1 MNQDNHTPRRFAGRL
16 LAAMTALCLMAMLA
30 PQRASANELY
40 NSSQYTMSVSSDHI
54 TLNILVADLN
64 GRDDWTVAD
73 SRVKAYSGYGRTGT
87 SYNLLNVYSWDQDN
101 NEGGTHGITACYDM
115 RGATAI
121 LVNASNQRIN
131 WDRTSYTIT
140 KLGSWKYPQAKID
153 FYWGPQMAGRTW
165 YIYYEGKADNGNSLT
180 YYLGSVYCAA
190 RMGRNSLDAG
200 NFTCERTGADKLK
213 FTMPAVP
220 TNNCSNSTVKNDQ
233 MHEAWYNLRF
243 TYTLYDGSTRQQSV
257 KFDCGTSR
265 ASHDI
270 TIPEGV
276 GNYKSVDLRVEAVD
290 AYKAVEN
297 GEYFYKESKTFDRN
311 NLLPSV
317 PVPTGLG
324 TEYHQ
329 YDAQTDLSWTAF
341 TSYGGNYNYYQTAEP
356 YVYRVETD
364 ANGTP
369 LSGQSWSRRGTL
381 SQIGSK
387 RTMTY
392 SDKQGLQANRYYKYM
407 VVNVP
412 SDWKS
417 SMSSQLSSPDA
428 AALRLLGYCESGVVS
443 TAPTASIY
451 NLQQNTEVT
460 DRVELQWQYSR
471 VPVNSSDISFE
482 VWRALYGTS
491 EWTKIGSVTAKANPD
506 AGSVAKFTDANLENN
521 IVRYDYKVTL
531 SINNGENKFESD
543 AITAGLISGTS
554 VQSISATKGTH
565 ESTVRVQW
573 KARQVGTGNTNYDL
587 YRRYVDD
594 SDSDWMKVYS
604 VSGTSDS
611 YTYEDNTVQPGYY
624 YEYRVEAYAGVKDEN
639 TTGLSIGT
647 DIGFCQAR
655 GVVSGRVTFGSAG
668 TAVDGVRITLRPG
681 SDDSSAPVQGYSQRV
696 DGASTGITW
705 EADSAETAKVFGE
718 GKDFTVQMFV
728 RPDEGLQEG
737 AVIGEIPGEGR
748 LVVGAP
754 QGDGYKLIYAKM
766 GDANITTVTSTQY
779 NRMEACIIDTKAKA
793 EGRSGYY
800 NEDYGTWI
808 YTTEEDVRQKREE
821 IASRLGVRLYD
832 YDGEWIDDIYG
843 SNNYYISTYYKKEML
858 PTPVV
863 YKTTIIPTYL
873 MDTGLTLPANQYS
886 LVSVQHGET
895 VPIVTVNG
903 QKSDIQLNSFI
914 GSGEIMLEEG
924 NLDSPY
930 MVYNNT
936 LYTVDGVNDKAVK
949 AAYAAAVRLGIYA
962 RYNYFPDLAETS
974 QTAEPYL
981 GKFSIGG
988 GQGVTSGQGFKGNFT
1003 EVRVWNH
1010 ALTEKE
1016 QADYQDRVLNG
1027 RETGLALYWPMDEGL
1042 ERHVFDAS
1050 YSFDMPNGRHATVGS
1065 NITTSP
1071 LVPSEE
1077 QLSRYGVTN
1086 ESGEFAI
1093 RGIPFVGSGTTY
1105 TFIPTKGI
1113 HVFSPAS
1120 RNGFIGTG
1128 SLALNGYDFT
1138 DQSSFPLRGKV
1149 TYLDTNIPVDS
1160 VMFKVDGTLA
1170 QNSNGVVYTDNDGNY
1185 EISVPIGNHRVEAYR
1200 EGHRLT
1206 TMPLGLGTYDF
1217 YRAEVCNFVDSTLV
1231 NVTGRINGGF
1241 SDKDEPLGFQRSKN
1255 RIGQAT
1261 VKLSLGREAQSSF
1274 NYITD
1279 DRGNE
1284 DFGTTDIP
1292 VESATTAIKSTAWR
1306 ASGTESNNSETHYIY
1321 IKTDPETGEFS
1332 AMLPPLNYKVE
1343 QIRFD
1348 GDETGDRAR
1357 YNNLSFFTQNLP
1369 MLNATNTQENKMLA
1383 DSLTQEGQAT
1393 QFYRY
1398 SAKLIRQ
1405 LRQEPSISVEQ
1416 SGMRNGAFGVD
1427 TIEVADYADQ
1437 KELVPVVSYT
1447 ADGYNYLYDYPLFR
1461 QNDTYN
1467 MTIKVAEEYYNVDT
1481 HETTREVPEDATVCI
1496 SNEAS
1501 ISTSVV
1507 AEEAIVNGEKMEI
1520 GQAYDVKTITA
1531 TPGAEGIV
1539 EYSWTAGYPNLSGE
1553 HLRSLGI
1560 NVSVDGRTTVWKAP
1574 NKRSTSTALDM
1585 VVLGGIITGTN
1596 FVTAGP
1602 DHVDMIL
1609 RRPPGSTGYAQFA
1622 TDSVHTTSTSITTSS
1637 AFGGG
1642 AGLYASVG
1650 PKVKTYQG
1658 ALAFFAGMEQAIVAD
1673 SKTVS
1678 TRVNDTSESESEGST
1693 YTVSEAMKTPAGDTY
1708 TQRDGD
1714 TFIGRATNLLF
1725 GKGMSV
1731 NLFRQ
1736 DDGTYQIDQQQ
1747 AICTGETFGTTFVY
1761 AHQYIEDEL
1770 LPNWQLMIDNLLTHV
1785 DNPDDDSQAVKVP
1798 GKVMY
1803 YTRYQKGDAAW
1814 GKSNSDINF
1823 WTREQ
1828 IEAAGG
1834 MPSYR
1839 IVNGL
1844 EGEAKTEATDSIEW
1858 CQNQISVWK
1867 YWLAQNEE
1875 DKLEAFD
1882 QPELFENNY
1891 SIAGGTS
1898 VSHSYKNSHTKGNS
1912 HTCKLTRQINEE
1924 LHGGSLWNNL
1934 GGYAIGIITKTWVDA
1949 DANSESTSTS
1959 RTFNWQLSDA
1969 EPTTA
1974 LSVDVYES
1982 PRGWSPIF
1990 RTRGGQT
1997 SNPYE
2002 GATYTKYYQPGTQLD
2017 EATMRVENPELRVK
2031 GASTVTDVPTGGKAK
2046 FDLELINASE
2056 TNTICTYI
2064 LEAKEGSNPNG
2075 AILTIDGMFLSN
2087 GKSGRTVKMKG
2098 GEVIE
2103 KQLFVEQSDRSIT
2116 DYENIQI
2123 VLKSVKDTATVSEP
2137 IVLSVHYVPASAQV
2151 EMKVDH
2157 TVLNQELF
2165 QQNHGVMVTLQN
2177 LDRQDEG
2184 LMGLRVRYRRK
2195 GLDSWTL
2202 AQEWLVDPEDG
2213 QAQLPETP
2221 TITTA
2226 VNFPEDGIYELQAQ
2240 TFGHYG
2246 TEEVTYETDPIEITQ
2261 DTHGP
2266 KILGM
2271 VSPESGLL
2279 TYMNRNNMHLR
2290 FNEVLNGNALSKSDN
2305 FRIEGGLNNVVY
2317 GASQY
2322 PDVAVQL
2329 TNERIETE
2337 AMYDLTNTDYAFDM
2351 WFYRQGDGTI
2361 ISLGTDDNLL
2371 SLSTH
2376 DGGKLRARVG
2386 SKTDV
2391 FDTPAV
2397 LPENKWTYFAL
2408 NYKHGSPVS
2417 GGSADEG
2424 KNTITMLYATADD
2437 IAPVFVGKDLPAK
2450 ELDGHGK
2457 LSIGGDGMQGRIA
2470 ELSIWN
2476 SDVTAQQLYET
2487 RTMSRASYTQ
2497 GLVGYWDMTE
2507 GHGTQITDRAR
2518 SRHFQMPSESW
2529 YINNENRAAHLSG
2542 QEGSPLKIDIS
2553 TFNPAKTDNFAYEM
2567 WFRGNEAD
2575 NQGQATLMSVQ
2586 NSSTTGKEVADSVYV
2601 DTSTDSAGSE
2611 SGYWNYKYKTTTT
2624 DIRTS
2629 IGFDNGRLALKLT
2642 QDATITIR
2650 TDGLEVVQQASTV
2663 RSDITLSDQNYL
2675 DGNWHHLALNV
2686 RRGTS
2691 AIVYLDGEAVK
2702 VLAETAVPGISSH
2715 YLTVGGEQQGDQ
2727 ETNRFT
2733 GDVDELRIWN
2743 GALDGSLIADRM
2755 YDRLGSSYPGLVG
2768 YFPMEDIHRT
2778 VQGTITT
2785 DFSLQN
2791 FGEPDSRLA
2800 IEGATVPDGSPS
2812 GFSQAPTAP
2821 ALRPGST
2828 RLRLDDSQFGFTA
2841 SADEIYFSF
2850 PDAVLP
2856 QMDGNDFV
2864 ATVSYIKD
2872 EHGNNSEPVQWKF
2885 RADFA
2890 CVKWH
2895 ELDLFYNDVTKKWD
2909 ETQTVICTVTNP
2921 TGAPQTYEISG
2932 LPQWMTVDSPVGTV
2946 SGDYTFV
2953 TFTLSDEV
2961 PVGRYTEYIYLTDR
2975 LGIRRVMQMNIQ
2987 VTGDEPQ
2994 WSVNPNLYES
3004 NMMLTGQVY
3013 VGDKISEYT
3022 DTKIAAFDAMN
3033 NCRGVASPE
3042 YVSTRDAYYV
3052 NMIIYGGSAT
3062 ELSTGETDLTFKL
3075 YDASTGKTYPIVN
3088 VTVPSATTDP
3098 DGSPSGSTTL
3108 RYAPDAIIGSY
3119 DAPVIFSSTDLLQQD
3134 IALPTGWSWMSI
3146 YVQPE
3151 STAISDVL
3159 PSGKANRK
3167 KFMNIKSHDAMAS
3180 VDEQDATVKGSL
3192 KQIVPGQM
3200 YKVQLSSPVS
3210 YSLIGSLILVR
3221 ETAATVYPGWNW
3233 IGSLS
3238 GDVMSVRDAFADL
3251 APVNGDIVKN
3261 RTAFASYRDGQWEGT
3276 LKTIIPGQGYI
3287 YRSLDTETKTYH
3299 YPQMASAANVQRST
3313 LNVQR
3318 STFNVQRSTYAP
3330 VDPHLFPDNM
3340 NVIAVVKRGD
3350 EAIEDA
3356 EVAAFV
3362 DGECR
3367 GATTFD
3373 DGYYF
3378 LTIMGSSADDQGKD
3392 VTIRVYADGEEY
3404 DVARVPFVSDAIYGT
3419 LAEPHVLD
3427 LSTVDGIVTVSGDS
3441 PSDLDDTDWYTLQG
3455 FKIGRRPIRSGV
3467 YIHRGRKVTIK

>member
-1 MNQDNHTPRRFAGRL
+1 
-16 LAAMTALCLMAMLA
+16 
-30 PQRASANELY
+30 
-40 NSSQYTMSVSSDHI
+40 
-54 TLNILVADLN
+54 
-64 GRDDWTVAD
+64 
-73 SRVKAYSGYGRTGT
+73 
-87 SYNLLNVYSWDQDN
+87 
-101 NEGGTHGITACYDM
+101 M

-165 YIYYEGKADNGNSLT
+165 YIYYEGKVDNGKSLT
-180 YYLGSVYCAA
+180 YYMGSVYCAA
-190 RMGRNSLDAG
+190 RMSRNSLDAS
-200 NFTCERTGADKLK
+200 NFTCERTGPDKLK
-213 FTMPAVP
+213 FTMPPVP

-233 MHEAWYNLRF
+233 KHEAWYNLRL

-257 KFDCGTSR
+257 KFDCEASR

-381 SQIGSK
+381 SQIGAK

-392 SDKQGLQANRYYKYM
+392 SDKQGLQSNRYYKYM

-412 SDWKS
+412 SDWKN

-428 AALRLLGYCESGVVS
+428 AVLRLLGYCESGVVS

-506 AGSVAKFTDANLENN
+506 AGTVAKFTDANLENN

-531 SINNGENKFESD
+531 SINSGENKFESD

-594 SDSDWMKVYS
+594 SNSDWMKVYS

-639 TTGLSIGT
+639 DTPLSIGT

-655 GVVSGRVTFGSAG
+655 GVVSGRVTFSSAG

-737 AVIGEIPGEGR
+737 SIIAGIPGVGQLHVGAINADGSYQLYCMRESAISTITRTYTNVNLIRGITYHSDDASTSVIDEETGHTAYSYQETEDIKRQWRFSLGSYRGSKNFATEWWGKVSTYVYAWTKQLTTPVSVTYTEGSADYYDMGIALQPGVYSQLSVGQTGGQLLAMVNDSISTEQR
-748 LVVGAP
+748 LVRSETLTTSP
-754 QGDGYKLIYAKM
+754 TEISEPGYTIYN
-766 GDANITTVTSTQY
+766 GQ
-779 NRMEACIIDTKAKA
+779 
-793 EGRSGYY
+793 
-800 NEDYGTWI
+800 
-808 YTTEEDVRQKREE
+808 
-821 IASRLGVRLYD
+821 
-832 YDGEWIDDIYG
+832 
-843 SNNYYISTYYKKEML
+843 
-858 PTPVV
+858 
-863 YKTTIIPTYL
+863 
-873 MDTGLTLPANQYS
+873 
-886 LVSVQHGET
+886 LVSF
-895 VPIVTVNG
+895 
-903 QKSDIQLNSFI
+903 D
-914 GSGEIMLEEG
+914 G
-924 NLDSPY
+924 NLCPP
-930 MVYNNT
+930 M
-936 LYTVDGVNDKAVK
+936 
-949 AAYAAAVRLGIYA
+949 
-962 RYNYFPDLAETS
+962 PETGWMWNGLVVS
-974 QTAEPYL
+974 TASTSSSSNLETPEMQMCS
-981 GKFSIGG
+981 FSIGG
-988 GQGVTSGQGFKGNFT
+988 AENITADQGFKGNFT

-1149 TYLDTNIPVDS
+1149 TYLNTNIPVDS

-1170 QNSNGVVYTDNDGNY
+1170 QNSSGVVYTDNDGNY
-1185 EISVPIGNHRVEAYR
+1185 EISVPIGSHRVEAYR

-1206 TMPLGLGTYDF
+1206 SLPMGLGTYDF
-1217 YRAEVCNFVDSTLV
+1217 HRAEECNFVDSTLV

-1284 DFGTTDIP
+1284 AFGTTDIP

-1306 ASGTESNNSETHYIY
+1306 AGGTESKNSETHYIY

-1332 AMLPPLNYKVE
+1332 ALLPPLNYKVE

-1348 GDETGDRAR
+1348 GDEAGDRAR

-1369 MLNATNTQENKMLA
+1369 MLNATNAQENKMQA

-1393 QFYRY
+1393 QYYRY

-1416 SGMRNGAFGVD
+1416 SGTRNGAFGVD
-1427 TIEVADYADQ
+1427 TIKVADYADQ
-1437 KELVPVVSYT
+1437 EELVPVVSYT
-1447 ADGYNYLYDYPLFR
+1447 ADGYSYLYDYPLFR

-1467 MTIKVAEEYYNVDT
+1467 MTIRVAEEYYNVDT
-1481 HETTREVPEDATVCI
+1481 HETTREVPSDATVNI

-1501 ISTSVV
+1501 VSTSVV
-1507 AEEAIVNGEKMEI
+1507 AEEATVNGEKMEI
-1520 GQAYDVKTITA
+1520 GQVYDVKTIA
-1531 TPGAEGIV
+1531 ASPGAEGIV
-1539 EYSWTAGYPNLSGE
+1539 EYSWTAGYPNLSGK
-1553 HLRSLGI
+1553 HLRSLDI

-1574 NKRSTSTALDM
+1574 NQLSTGTALDM

-1596 FVTAGP
+1596 FVTGGP

-1622 TDSVHTTSTSITTSS
+1622 TDSVHTTTMSTTTSS
-1637 AFGGG
+1637 AVGGG
-1642 AGLYASVG
+1642 GGLYASVG

-1658 ALAFFAGMEQAIVAD
+1658 ALAIFAGMEQTVVAD

-1678 TRVNDTSESESEGST
+1678 TRVDDTSESESESST
-1693 YTVSEAMKTPAGDTY
+1693 YTVSETMKTPAGDTY

-1736 DDGTYQIDQQQ
+1736 DDGTYHIDQQQ

-1761 AHQYIEDEL
+1761 AHQYIEDVL

-1785 DNPDDDSQAVKVP
+1785 ANPDDDSQAVKVP

-1814 GKSNSDINF
+1814 GKSNSDISF

-1828 IEAAGG
+1828 IEAADG

-1844 EGEAKTEATDSIEW
+1844 EGEAKTKATDSIEW

-1867 YWLAQNEE
+1867 YWLAQNEK

-1891 SIAGGTS
+1891 SIAGGTN
-1898 VSHSYKNSHTKGNS
+1898 VSHSYKNSHTKGKNHS
-1912 HTCKLTRQINEE
+1912 LKVTHQVNEE

-1949 DANSESTSTS
+1949 DADSENTSTS
-1959 RTFNWQLSDA
+1959 SSFNWQLSDA

-1982 PRGWSPIF
+1982 PRGWGPIF

-2002 GATYTKYYQPGTQLD
+2002 GATYTKYHQPGTQLD

-2031 GASTVTDVPTGGKAK
+2031 GASTVTDVPTGGQAK

-2064 LEAKEGSNPNG
+2064 LAAKEGSNPNG
-2075 AILTIDGMFLSN
+2075 ARLTIDGMFLSN

-2103 KQLFVEQSDRSIT
+2103 KQLIVEQSDRSIT

-2123 VLKSVKDTATVSEP
+2123 MLKSVKDTAIVSEP
-2137 IVLSVHYVPASAQV
+2137 IVLDVHFVPASAMV

-2165 QQNHGVMVTLQN
+2165 QQNNGIMVTLQN

-2184 LMGLRVRYRRK
+2184 LQGLRVRYRRK
-2195 GLDSWTL
+2195 GIDSWTL
-2202 AQEWLVDPEDG
+2202 AHEWHVSPEAG
-2213 QAQLPETP
+2213 QTPLPDTP
-2221 TITTA
+2221 IITAA
-2226 VNFPEDGIYELQAQ
+2226 VNFPEDGLYELQAQ
-2240 TFGHYG
+2240 TFGLYG
-2246 TEEVTYETDPIEITQ
+2246 TEEVTYETTPIEITQ

-2266 KILGM
+2266 QLLGM
-2271 VSPESGLL
+2271 VNPESGLL
-2279 TYMNRNNMHLR
+2279 SYLNRNNMHLR
-2290 FNEVLNGNALSKSDN
+2290 FNEEINQNALSKSDN
-2305 FRIEGGLNNVVY
+2305 FRIEGGLNNVVH
-2317 GASQY
+2317 GEGQY

-2329 TNERIETE
+2329 NSERIETE
-2337 AMYDLTNTDYAFDM
+2337 AMYDLANTDYAFDM

-2376 DGGKLRARVG
+2376 DGGQLRARIG

-2391 FDTPAV
+2391 YETQAV
-2397 LPENKWTYFAL
+2397 LPENKWTYLAL
-2408 NYKHGSPVS
+2408 NYKRGGSVS
-2417 GGSADEG
+2417 GSSAADSPD
-2424 KNTITMLYATADD
+2424 KRQNAITMLYATADD
-2437 IAPVFVGKDLPAK
+2437 SAPVFVGKDMPAK
-2450 ELDGHGK
+2450 ALDGHGK

-2487 RTMSRASYTQ
+2487 RTMSRASYTP

-2518 SRHFQMPSESW
+2518 SRHFKMTSESW

-2542 QEGSPLKIDIS
+2542 EEGSALKIDIA

-2575 NQGQATLMSVQ
+2575 NQGEATLMSV
-2586 NSSTTGKEVADSVYV
+2586 N
-2601 DTSTDSAGSE
+2601 TSDA
-2611 SGYWNYKYKTTTT
+2611 TTTK
-2624 DIRTS
+2624 
-2629 IGFDNGRLALKLT
+2629 IGFEDGKLKLKVQAPT
-2642 QDATITIR
+2642 ASDVTL
-2650 TDGLEVVQQASTV
+2650 TD
-2663 RSDITLSDQNYL
+2663 RNYL
-2675 DGNWHHLALNV
+2675 DGNWHHLAFNV

-2727 ETNRFT
+2727 DTNRFT

-2743 GALDGSLIADRM
+2743 GALDGNLIADRM
-2755 YDRLGSSYPGLVG
+2755 YDRLDSSYPGLVG

-2778 VQGTITT
+2778 VQGIIAT

-2800 IEGATVPDGSPS
+2800 IAVPSVAAEPQPS
-2812 GFSQAPTAP
+2812 PTAP

-2828 RLRLDDSQFGFTA
+2828 RLRLGDSQYGFTA
-2841 SADEIYFSF
+2841 SADQIYFSF

-2864 ATVSYIKD
+2864 VTVSNIKD
-2872 EHGNNSEPVQWKF
+2872 EHGNSSEPVQWKF
-2885 RADFA
+2885 HADFA
-2890 CVKWH
+2890 SLQWI
-2895 ELDLFYNDVTKKWD
+2895 DAGLFVTEITKKWD
-2909 ETQTVICTVTNP
+2909 ETASTEAIIHNVT
-2921 TGAPQTYEISG
+2921 GSSQTYEISG
-2932 LPQWMTVDSPVGTV
+2932 LPLWMTVDKPVGTINDDLAV
-2946 SGDYTFV
+2946 V
-2953 TFTLSDEV
+2953 TFTVDDDV

-2975 LGIRRVMQMNIQ
+2975 LGICRVLQIN
-2987 VTGDEPQ
+2987 VTVKGDEPQ
-2994 WSVNPNLYES
+2994 WAVNPNLYES
-3004 NMMLTGQVY
+3004 NMILTGQVY
-3013 VGDKISEYT
+3013 VGDKISDYT
-3022 DTKIAAFDAMN
+3022 NTRIGAFDEMN

-3052 NMIIYGGSAT
+3052 NMVAYGGSAT
-3062 ELSTGETDLTFKL
+3062 ELTTGETDLTFKL
-3075 YDASTGKTYPIVN
+3075 YDASTGKTYPVVN
-3088 VTVPSATTDP
+3088 VTVPGDTLSV
-3098 DGSPSGSTTL
+3098 TTL
-3108 RYAPDAIIGSY
+3108 RYIPDAIIGNY
-3119 DAPVIFSSTDLLQQD
+3119 DAPVVFRSTDMLQQD
-3134 IALPTGWSWMSI
+3134 ITLPTGWSWASI
-3146 YVQPE
+3146 YVRPE
-3151 STAISDVL
+3151 STAIADVL
-3159 PSGKANRK
+3159 PSGKANRR

-3210 YSLIGSLILVR
+3210 YSLIGSLISVR
-3221 ETAATVYPGWNW
+3221 DSSTTVSPGWNW

-3238 GDVMSVRDAFADL
+3238 GNVMSVRDAFADL
-3251 APVNGDIVKN
+3251 APVNGDIVKS
-3261 RTAFASYRDGQWEGT
+3261 RTAFASYRDGQWEGK
-3276 LKTIIPGQGYI
+3276 LKTIVPGQGYI
-3287 YRSLDTETKTYH
+3287 YHSLDTLTKTFH
-3299 YPQMASAANVQRST
+3299 YPQVEVAASFSRTVEAPSRAVRG
-3313 LNVQR
+3313 
-3318 STFNVQRSTYAP
+3318 TYS

-3340 NVIAVVKRGD
+3340 NMIAVVKRGD
-3350 EAIEDA
+3350 EMIEDA
-3356 EVAAFV
+3356 EIVAFV
-3362 DGECR
+3362 GDECR

-3378 LTIMGSSADDQGKD
+3378 LTIMGSSADDYGKD
-3392 VTIRVYADGEEY
+3392 VTIRVYADGQEY
-3404 DVARVPFVSDAIYGT
+3404 NVTRVPFVSDAIYGS
-3419 LAEPHVLD
+3419 LATPYGLD
-3427 LSTVDGIVTVSGDS
+3427 LSSTVSIRSVFGDR
-3441 PSDLDDTDWYTLQG
+3441 DADDTDWYTLQG
-3455 FKIGRRPIRSGV
+3455 IKIGRRPTQPGV
-3467 YIHRGRKVTIK
+3467 YIHRSAKERLQGKHGQKVTIKSATRVYGE